1 MLKLRTILLH
11 DYIYYI
17 LLSITVLITIINILI
32 PRQSIYNENIKSIR
46 AKIISS
52 SITGDKLNLTIK
64 NKEKGK
70 ARKLLFCTE
79 GRQAKP
85 QALSKEI
92 S

>member
-64 NKEKGK
+64 NKEK
-70 ARKLLFCTE
+70 LLITY
-79 GRQAKP
+79 
-85 QALSKEI
+85 
-92 S
+92 

>member
-64 NKEKGK
+64 NKEK
-70 ARKLLFCTE
+70 
-79 GRQAKP
+79 
-85 QALSKEI
+85 
-92 S
+92 

>member
-1 MLKLRTILLH
+1 MIKLRTILLH

-64 NKEKGK
+64 NKEN
-70 ARKLLFCTE
+70 LLITY
-79 GRQAKP
+79 
-85 QALSKEI
+85 
-92 S
+92 

>member
-64 NKEKGK
+64 NKEK
-70 ARKLLFCTE
+70 F
-79 GRQAKP
+79 
-85 QALSKEI
+85 
-92 S
+92 

>member
-64 NKEKGK
+64 NKEK
-70 ARKLLFCTE
+70 LL
-79 GRQAKP
+79 
-85 QALSKEI
+85 
-92 S
+92 